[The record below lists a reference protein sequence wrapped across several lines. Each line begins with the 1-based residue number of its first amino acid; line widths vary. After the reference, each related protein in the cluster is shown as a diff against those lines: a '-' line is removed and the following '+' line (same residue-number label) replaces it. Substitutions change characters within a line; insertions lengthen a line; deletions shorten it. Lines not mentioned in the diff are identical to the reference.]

1 MRRQQLSGTL
11 DEQCAFL
18 YELALEKMEQG
29 NFTGAYHALKEVA
42 RHQPDFRE
50 VQAQLAEATFRKN
63 EQRFL
68 LLFVFV
74 GALGFVYIGSGLN
87 FGNDL
92 LFIGFAF
99 LGSVLGFAI
108 GYAINALRRRGRAAG
123 SKASAVD

>member
-1 MRRQQLSGTL
+1 MRRQQLTGTL

-18 YELALEKMEQG
+18 YDLALEKMEQG

-42 RHQPDFRE
+42 RHQPDFRD

-68 LLFVFV
+68 LLFVFI
-74 GALGFVYIGSGLN
+74 GALAFVYIGSALN

-92 LFIGFAF
+92 AFIAFAF

-108 GYAINALRRRGRAAG
+108 GYGINALRRRGRASG
-123 SKASAVD
+123 SKASAAD